1 MLHNLIDLS
10 SETDIIYKSVALI
23 TTYLTKG
30 VPRTIYDEK

>member
-10 SETDIIYKSVALI
+10 GETDIIYKAVSII

-30 VPRTIYDEK
+30 IPRTIYDEK